1 MKAMKIPSA
10 LAGLTLA
17 LASPLLAQ
25 SVGIGI
31 KAGVP
36 LTDVLK
42 PGAITQAKVDTTRLT
57 IGPVIDLRLPFG
69 LGLET
74 GALYKRFRQTGTTG
88 SNNQVA
94 INEGGASWEFPILAK
109 FRLPGIL
116 VRPYVEGG
124 FSYNRLTDIAKPFQ
138 TAVNNPS
145 DLLASVTRPGFVMG
159 TGMEIG
165 SGKLR
170 LVPGLRWT
178 RYEERSFIPSANSID
193 FLVGL
198 MF

>member
-1 MKAMKIPSA
+1 MLALVAFA
-10 LAGLTLA
+10 LALP
-17 LASPLLAQ
+17 PLFAQ
-25 SVGIGI
+25 RVGIGI

-42 PGAITQAKVDTTRLT
+42 PGAITQGKVDTTRLT

-74 GALYKRFRQTGTTG
+74 GALYKRFRQTGMAGSTNVDQTG
-88 SNNQVA
+88 K
-94 INEGGASWEFPILAK
+94 SWEFPILAK
-109 FRLPGIL
+109 VRLPGAL
-116 VRPYVEGG
+116 VHPYVEGG
-124 FSYNRLTDIAKPFQ
+124 YSYSRLTDIVKPFQ
-138 TAVNNPS
+138 TAVTNPK
-145 DLLASVTRPGFVMG
+145 DLVASVTRPGFVMG
-159 TGMEIG
+159 AGMEIG

-178 RYEERSFIPSANSID
+178 RYSESSFIPSKNAID

>member
-1 MKAMKIPSA
+1 MKISFA
-10 LAGLTLA
+10 LVGLSLV
-17 LASPLLAQ
+17 LASSLPAQ
-25 SVGIGI
+25 RFGFGI

-36 LTDVLK
+36 LTAILK

-74 GALYKRFRQTGTTG
+74 GALYKRFKQTGSTG
-88 SNNQVA
+88 ANGQIAVNQ
-94 INEGGASWEFPILAK
+94 GGSSWEFPILAK
-109 FRLPGIL
+109 FRIPA
-116 VRPYVEGG
+116 VVVHPYIEGG
-124 FSYNRLTDIAKPFQ
+124 FSFNHLTDIAKPFQ

-145 DLLASVTRPGFVMG
+145 DLVASISRPGFVVG
-159 TGMEIG
+159 TGIEIG
-165 SGKLR
+165 SGRLR

-178 RYEERSFIPSANSID
+178 RYQNRSFIPTSNSID

>member
-1 MKAMKIPSA
+1 MKILLA
-10 LAGLTLA
+10 LVGLTLA
-17 LASPLLAQ
+17 LHPLRAQ
-25 SVGIGI
+25 SIGIGI

-42 PGAITQAKVDTTRLT
+42 PGALTRPQVDTSRLA
-57 IGPVIDLRLPFG
+57 IGPVLDLRLPFG
-69 LGLET
+69 LGLEA
-74 GALYKRFRQTGTTG
+74 GALYKRFNQTGQTG
-88 SNNQVA
+88 PNGLTVVDQ
-94 INEGGASWEFPILAK
+94 GGKSWEFPILAK
-109 FRLPGIL
+109 VRLPGVL

-124 FSYNRLTDIAKPFQ
+124 FSYNRLSDIVKPFE
-138 TAVNNPS
+138 TAISNPK
-145 DLLASVTRPGFVMG
+145 DLIASIGRPGFVMG
-159 TGMEIG
+159 TGLEIG

-178 RYEERSFIPSANSID
+178 RYSDRSFIPSVNSID